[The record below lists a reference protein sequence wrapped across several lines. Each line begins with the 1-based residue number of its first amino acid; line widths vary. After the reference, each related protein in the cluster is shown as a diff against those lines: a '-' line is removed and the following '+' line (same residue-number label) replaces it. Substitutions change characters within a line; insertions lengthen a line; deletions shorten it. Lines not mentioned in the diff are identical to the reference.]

1 MLDLGKIRDELD
13 VLDAQM
19 VQLFEK
25 RMQLCADV
33 AEYKI
38 ANGKEVLDKER
49 EKQKLDKVEE
59 LAHGEYNKQ
68 CVRDLFAQVMTMS
81 RRLQYGMLAEHG
93 MDMRLEPE
101 MVGQLDTRG
110 CRVVYQGVEGAY
122 AQEAMVQYFGENV
135 ENYHVERWQDAM
147 KDVAE
152 GKADYGVFPI
162 ENSTAGNIAD
172 IYDLLMRY
180 NTHIVGEQIIKIRHA
195 LLAVPGAKMEDIKC
209 VYSHPQALAQ
219 SAGYIER
226 HGWKGS
232 PLLNTAVAAQKV
244 LEDGD
249 KTQAAVA
256 SVHAG
261 HIYGL
266 EVLDE
271 GINDRNVNSTRFI
284 VVSGKNVYRRDAS
297 KVSIC
302 FVLSHEKGT
311 LYNTLSNF
319 SYNNLNLT
327 NIESRPLG
335 ERNWE
340 YRFFVDFE
348 GNLNDEAVRNALTA
362 IAGEALDF
370 RVLGNY

>member
-1 MLDLGKIRDELD
+1 MLDLSKIRDELD

-25 RMQLCADV
+25 RMELCADV

-38 ANGKEVLDKER
+38 ANGKEVLDTER
-49 EKQKLDKVEE
+49 EKQKLEKVQE
-59 LAHGEYNKQ
+59 LAHGENNKQ
-68 CVRDLFAQVMTMS
+68 CVKDLFVQIMTMS
-81 RRLQYGMLAEHG
+81 RRLQYGILAEHG
-93 MDMRLEPE
+93 MGMCLEPQ
-101 MVGQLDTRG
+101 MVEELDTQD

-122 AQEAMVQYFGENV
+122 AQAAMVEYFGEDV

-180 NTHIVGEQIIKIRHA
+180 NTHIVGEQIIKVHHA

-219 SAGYIER
+219 TAEYIDR
-226 HGWKGS
+226 HGWKSS

-244 LEDGD
+244 LKDGD
-249 KTQAAVA
+249 KSQAAVA
-256 SVHAG
+256 SVYAG

-266 EVLDE
+266 DVLE
-271 GINDRNVNSTRFI
+271 ESINDKNVNSTRFI
-284 VVSGKNVYRRDAS
+284 VVSGKNIYHRDAS

-311 LYNTLSNF
+311 LYHTLSNF

-348 GNLNDEAVRNALTA
+348 GNLKDESVQNALTA
-362 IAGEALDF
+362 IASEALDF
-370 RVLGNY
+370 KILGNY